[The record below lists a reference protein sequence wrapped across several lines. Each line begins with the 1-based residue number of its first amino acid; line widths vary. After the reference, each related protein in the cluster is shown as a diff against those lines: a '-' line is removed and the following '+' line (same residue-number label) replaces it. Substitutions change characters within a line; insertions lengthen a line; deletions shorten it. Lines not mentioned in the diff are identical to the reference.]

1 MQNIN
6 LYATVYNNVTTIE
19 ESIKSIFDS
28 SYEITIVDNYSNDGT
43 WEKLNYIKKDYNLKL
58 YQYKSSRGKGR
69 DYALKHTTEGSYTA
83 YFDLDNYYNS
93 NFHKLLNY
101 GYSQGKKTIASLYS
115 LMILRDPLLGKG
127 GWRNLYTAEDSEIFA
142 RIKSDYYVPAIPFI
156 NGYPSENNSESRYA
170 KHFKYYV
177 RRIRLGVD
185 LIRGEGFTLDDTFNY
200 FKFYYKANPFF
211 TRLALSSIFT
221 VGKFKKIYKY
231 DKNVNNSILENR
243 QFLDSFLDTKEVG
256 ILDDYFCFPLER
268 WAKEL
273 ESSVELLLHKL
284 NINFIKYIDNV
295 GTLIFVK
302 NEEGLK
308 NFLKTRHSQN
318 FTLKK
323 L

>member
-1 MQNIN
+1 MAGNHIPLIMQRLAQI
-6 LYATVYNNVTTIE
+6 VTEDRIRKY
-19 ESIKSIFDS
+19 SAFLIVKIIVILKIYGVSYRS
-28 SYEITIVDNYSNDGT
+28 S
-43 WEKLNYIKKDYNLKL
+43 K
-58 YQYKSSRGKGR
+58 
-69 DYALKHTTEGSYTA
+69 
-83 YFDLDNYYNS
+83 YFFNNS

-211 TRLALSSIFT
+211 
-221 VGKFKKIYKY
+221 YKTC
-231 DKNVNNSILENR
+231 I
-243 QFLDSFLDTKEVG
+243 
-256 ILDDYFCFPLER
+256 
-268 WAKEL
+268 EL
-273 ESSVELLLHKL
+273 
-284 NINFIKYIDNV
+284 YI
-295 GTLIFVK
+295 
-302 NEEGLK
+302 
-308 NFLKTRHSQN
+308 HSREI
-318 FTLKK
+318 
-323 L
+323 